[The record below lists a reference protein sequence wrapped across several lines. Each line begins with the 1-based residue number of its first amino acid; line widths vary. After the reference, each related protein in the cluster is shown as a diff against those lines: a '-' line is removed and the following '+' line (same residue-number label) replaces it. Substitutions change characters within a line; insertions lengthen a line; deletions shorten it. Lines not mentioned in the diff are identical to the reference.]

1 MDGGSSFNLFASMA
15 SRRLRNAPQEASG
28 GKKLKTVLG
37 IAKRMVKEVNAYEK
51 EVEQNEARI
60 QKMRDEGKDP
70 YDIRKQEEV
79 LQESYMMVP
88 DSKSRLETAIADLE
102 GAIAGAEGA
111 EDLDPE
117 VLQEAQQLVAAQAV

>member
-1 MDGGSSFNLFASMA
+1 MA

-28 GKKLKTVLG
+28 GKKLKTSLG

-88 DSKSRLETAIADLE
+88 DSKSRLETALGDLE
-102 GAIAGAEGA
+102 AALADADGA

-117 VLQEAQQLVAAQAV
+117 VLQEAQQLIAAQAV

>member
-1 MDGGSSFNLFASMA
+1 
-15 SRRLRNAPQEASG
+15 
-28 GKKLKTVLG
+28 
-37 IAKRMVKEVNAYEK
+37 MVKEVNAYEK
-51 EVEQNEARI
+51 EVEQNEARV

-88 DSKSRLETAIADLE
+88 DSKSRLETALGDLEAAIAD
-102 GAIAGAEGA
+102 AEGA

-117 VLQEAQQLVAAQAV
+117 VLQEAQQLIAAQAC